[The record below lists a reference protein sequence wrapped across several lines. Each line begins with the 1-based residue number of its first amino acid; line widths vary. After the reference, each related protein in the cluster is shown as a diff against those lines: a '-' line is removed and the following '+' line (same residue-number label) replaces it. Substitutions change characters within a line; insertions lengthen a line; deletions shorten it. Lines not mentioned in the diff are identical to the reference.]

1 MKISELKIRA
11 LHGIYD
17 YDVEFN
23 DDITFFYGENGC
35 GKTTILNIL
44 GNIISGEIYKL
55 FRYKFKS
62 IELRYYSMN
71 DELEKIIITLGEFNN
86 RDLRIVVEDESEVIP
101 YNWKVQYGL
110 DSNSGK
116 NSIRDIFFKEFIV
129 SQSIREKFN
138 FILLPLNRIA
148 INDQNKGNFFMR
160 RKRYL
165 EHNQESSI
173 NTSMDSVEELVF
185 DYVSTVNAKIN
196 ALNNKFRNLIFTASL
211 DINVDSEE
219 LNSTLPWAPHKIVS
233 ELEKSSKNYMG
244 VLKKLN
250 INQEEEQQKKIIEY
264 FDSLL
269 DSAKEF
275 QKDPNY
281 IPEPLHRHYSNL
293 NRIGKITS
301 IFESIN
307 SQSQEIKINVK
318 RFLEEVNFFLKQ
330 GVDEKEIIINSFGRI
345 YFISKISNGKLR
357 LDYLSSGEKQIV
369 TLFAN
374 LLFKKDI
381 NNLSIFIV
389 DEPELSLHLRWQKKF
404 VEAIHNL
411 NLQTQLIFATHSP
424 EIIGHY
430 RDKVKK
436 LEKKYN
442 SQYIESSVVE
452 SNYSE
457 NDYWN

>member
-44 GNIISGEIYKL
+44 ENIISGEIYKL
-55 FRYKFKS
+55 FRYRFKS

-71 DELEKIIITLGEFNN
+71 DEFEKIIITSEEFINS
-86 RDLRIVVEDESEVIP
+86 DLRIVVEGESEVIP
-101 YNWKVQYGL
+101 HNWKVQYGL
-110 DSNSGK
+110 DSNSRK

-138 FILLPLNRIA
+138 FILLPLNRIV
-148 INDQNKGNFFMR
+148 ITDQSNSNFVMR

-165 EHNQESSI
+165 EHNEESSI
-173 NTSMDSVEELVF
+173 NTSMYNVEELVF

-233 ELEKSSKNYMG
+233 ELEKYSKNYMR

-264 FDSLL
+264 FDFLI
-269 DSAKEF
+269 DSAKKF

-281 IPEPLHRHYSNL
+281 SPEPLHRHYSNL

-301 IFESIN
+301 IFEIIN

-345 YFISKISNGKLR
+345 YFISKISKGKLR

-442 SQYIESSVVE
+442 SQYSEARVVE